1 MDFICFHGI
10 HSGKACFT
18 GMCRTNRNVVYQ
30 TIVSAM
36 KASTIVPT
44 DSKRKKETT
53 YIKLSSQIKEEFAMW
68 IYLFQS
74 NKGSPWRTYDTI
86 LVEADISSDASG
98 RQFAGIV
105 DFQQGPTLIT
115 AGNFEEHILEQDI
128 QVKEGVALKQTLLML
143 LQQAPERIKGKTL
156 ICKVDNLVVK
166 DVIERKGTSANL
178 ILTNVGKEMFWIQ
191 QVGDFHMLLS
201 YVSSQENKADEFTQH
216 QSSLEK

>member
-1 MDFICFHGI
+1 MWYTRQLY
-10 HSGKACFT
+10 A
-18 GMCRTNRNVVYQ
+18 
-30 TIVSAM
+30 AM

-98 RQFAGIV
+98 RQFAGIA

-143 LQQAPERIKGKTL
+143 LQQAPEKIKSKTL
-156 ICKVDNLVVK
+156 IVKLTIWWSKKRYFCKSYFNK
-166 DVIERKGTSANL
+166 RWERNILDPTSRRFSHAS
-178 ILTNVGKEMFWIQ
+178 ILCF
-191 QVGDFHMLLS
+191 
-201 YVSSQENKADEFTQH
+201 FTR
-216 QSSLEK
+216 K